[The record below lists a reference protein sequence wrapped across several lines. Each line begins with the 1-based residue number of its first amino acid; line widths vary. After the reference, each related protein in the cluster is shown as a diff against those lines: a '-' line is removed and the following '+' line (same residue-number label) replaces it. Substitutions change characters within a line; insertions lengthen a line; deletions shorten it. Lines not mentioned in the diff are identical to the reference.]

1 VTERIKYL
9 AMHSYYALLCRSI
22 LLRDHIAQPLAVF
35 LVANGEDSRA
45 TLRQPSGAHRS
56 FKRPTLAIDRPSPVI
71 DGGEMAE
78 VASAKAAAESQ
89 PRTSGGRPIKHLN
102 FEIVC
107 FP

>member
-1 VTERIKYL
+1 L
-9 AMHSYYALLCRSI
+9 GRSI
-22 LLRDHIAQPLAVF
+22 LLRHHITQPLAVF

-45 TLRQPSGAHRS
+45 TFRQPSGAYRG
-56 FKRPTLAIDRPSPVI
+56 FERPTLAVYGPSPVI
-71 DGGEMAE
+71 DGGEMTE

-89 PRTSGGRPIKHLN
+89 PRTSGGRPIEHLN